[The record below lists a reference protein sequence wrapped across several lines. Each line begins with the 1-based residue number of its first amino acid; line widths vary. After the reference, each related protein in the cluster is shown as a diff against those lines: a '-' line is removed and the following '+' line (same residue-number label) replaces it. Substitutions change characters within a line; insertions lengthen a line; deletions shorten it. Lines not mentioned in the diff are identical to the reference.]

1 MNWQGLEV
9 KHDQY
14 GAGRILVVDDQYLT
28 VRFESVGDKLFQF
41 PQSLEHVLHIDE
53 LEARKE
59 AHRLTE
65 EREQETAAREA
76 KKDLLR
82 SRIEVDLSE
91 ELMRRYEKQQRA
103 MKRKS
108 RSSAGSRNRSNI
120 VFKCDLYDP
129 EGDVPEFNGITYDDY
144 KAGQEI
150 VSEDYEAQSDVFN
163 SWTLHAGT
171 FVSGQKKGQ
180 GIRMAKARP
189 HSLAILTVLPDGAEE
204 DERVISAVF
213 LIDRS
218 YEGDEE
224 TPAWVQN
231 TEPQYRL
238 KFTEDEAFDL
248 KLWRYYSNQTNPE
261 RIRMGSGIFRYIDD
275 VQSAHVLRAIADL
288 LKGTDR
294 EEQAQDFYETYCH
307 LNQLDL
313 EHLSKDEGPLS
324 AHFDEQHAHD
334 EHDDDLLDG
343 EIDTSDIDDL
353 IDSIDEAFEDDE
365 EDAMDEDIG
374 DVDIDDFDDAEID
387 EEFEDGFGDEDL
399 DEDDE

>member
-14 GAGRILVVDDQYLT
+14 GAGRILLVDGHYLT

-41 PQSLEHVLHIDE
+41 PQSLGRVLQIDE

-108 RSSAGSRNRSNI
+108 RSTAGSRNRSNAI
-120 VFKCDLYDP
+120 FKCDLYDP
-129 EGDVPEFNGITYDDY
+129 EGEVPEFNGMTYADY

-150 VSEDYEAQSDVFN
+150 VSDDYEAQSDIFN
-163 SWTLHAGT
+163 TWTLHAGT
-171 FVSGQKKGQ
+171 FISGQKKGQ

-204 DERVISAVF
+204 EERVVSAVF
-213 LIDRS
+213 LVDRS

-224 TPAWVQN
+224 TPAWLQN

-275 VQSAHVLRAIADL
+275 VQSAHILRAIADL
-288 LKGTDR
+288 LKGTER
-294 EEQAQDFYETYCH
+294 EEQAQHLYEHYCQ
-307 LNQLDL
+307 LNQLDP
-313 EHLSKDEGPLS
+313 EHLSQDEGPLS
-324 AHFDEQHAHD
+324 AYFDEQHEVDSDAMD
-334 EHDDDLLDG
+334 AEN
-343 EIDTSDIDDL
+343 DIDDL
-353 IDSIDEAFEDDE
+353 KTSVDEALEDDAEDVEDDE
-365 EDAMDEDIG
+365 NVDEEADDEVEADEDEEEI
-374 DVDIDDFDDAEID
+374 DEDLVDDFD
-387 EEFEDGFGDEDL
+387 GEDL
-399 DEDDE
+399 DEDED